1 MTMPRPRSQS
11 AQDNAVNRYKLLY
24 IASLPHSGSTV
35 SSLILG
41 QQPAIIGL
49 GGIDRAVTIL
59 AEEPE
64 KAAQEFCS
72 CGNKVQECEYWSQV
86 LAKADSVRGAGLRQ
100 RYELAL
106 SVFQGVFGSDVW
118 AVDSSKHAEPIAEL
132 SRFSEIDLRAL
143 HLCRDYRSAVISS
156 VDLKRTRKNVAR
168 PGWMIGLEAG
178 LRWHRGNSKIRAIL
192 IENQIPFLGIGYE
205 ELCLGLPHFFQ
216 ELGAFLKT
224 QTIEVPATV
233 AGSRSH
239 LFIGNAMRR
248 QKQKEALMY
257 DYRWF
262 SRTDWMAASLLMPW
276 LAKGNRDWVY
286 GNGFSR
292 VFGHE
297 SGNKWNPSK
306 PD

>member
-1 MTMPRPRSQS
+1 MTMPRLKSPS
-11 AQDNAVNRYKLLY
+11 AQDNPVNRYKLLY

-41 QQPAIIGL
+41 QQPEIIGL
-49 GGIDRAVTIL
+49 GGIDRAVMIL

-72 CGNKVQECEYWSQV
+72 CGNKLRECEYWSQV
-86 LAKADSVRGAGLRQ
+86 LAKADSVKGAGQQQ
-100 RYELAL
+100 RYDLAL
-106 SVFQGVFGSDVW
+106 SVFQCVFGLDAW

-132 SRFSEIDLRAL
+132 SRYSKIDLRAL
-143 HLCRDYRSAVISS
+143 HLCRDYRSAVVSS
-156 VDLKRTRKNVAR
+156 ADLKRTRKKVAR

-178 LRWHRGNSKIRAIL
+178 LRWHRGNSKIRSIL
-192 IENQIPFLGIGYE
+192 VQNQIPFLGIGYE

-216 ELGAFLKT
+216 KLGAFLNT
-224 QTIEVPATV
+224 QIIEIPATV

-262 SRTDWMAASLLMPW
+262 SRPDWVAAPLLLPW
-276 LAKGNRDWVY
+276 LA
-286 GNGFSR
+286 NGPR
-292 VFGHE
+292 V
-297 SGNKWNPSK
+297 
-306 PD
+306 

>member
-11 AQDNAVNRYKLLY
+11 AQENAVNRYKLLY

-41 QQPAIIGL
+41 QQPEIIGL

-72 CGNKVQECEYWSQV
+72 CGNKVLECEYWSQV
-86 LAKADSVRGAGLRQ
+86 LDQADSVRGAEQRQ

-106 SVFQGVFGSDVW
+106 SVFQCVFGSDAW

-143 HLCRDYRSAVISS
+143 HLCRDYRSAVVSS
-156 VDLKRTRKNVAR
+156 VDLKRTRKKVAR

-178 LRWHRGNSKIRAIL
+178 LRWHRGNAKIRGIL
-192 IENQIPFLGIGYE
+192 LQNKIPFLGIGYE

-224 QTIEVPATV
+224 ETIEVPATI

-248 QKQKEALMY
+248 QKHKEALMY

-276 LAKGNRDWVY
+276 LAKSNRDWVY

-292 VFGHE
+292 IFGHE

-306 PD
+306 PE

>member
-11 AQDNAVNRYKLLY
+11 AQENAVNRYKLLY

-41 QQPAIIGL
+41 QQPEIIGL

-72 CGNKVQECEYWSQV
+72 CGNKVLECEYWSQV
-86 LAKADSVRGAGLRQ
+86 LDQADSVRGAEQRQ

-106 SVFQGVFGSDVW
+106 SVFQCVFGSDAW

-143 HLCRDYRSAVISS
+143 HLCRDYRSAVVSS

-178 LRWHRGNSKIRAIL
+178 LRWHRGNAKIRSIL
-192 IENQIPFLGIGYE
+192 LQNQIPFLGIGYE

-216 ELGAFLKT
+216 EVGAFLKT
-224 QTIEVPATV
+224 ETIEVPATI

-248 QKQKEALMY
+248 QKHKEALMY

-276 LAKGNRDWVY
+276 LAKSNRDWVY

-292 VFGHE
+292 IFGHE
-297 SGNKWNPSK
+297 SGNKWNPSQ

>member
-1 MTMPRPRSQS
+1 MPRLESPS
-11 AQDNAVNRYKLLY
+11 AQDNPVNRYKLLY

-41 QQPAIIGL
+41 QQPEIIGL
-49 GGIDRAVTIL
+49 GGIDRAVMIL

-72 CGNKVQECEYWSQV
+72 CGNKLRECEYWSQV
-86 LAKADSVRGAGLRQ
+86 LAQADSVKRAGQQQ
-100 RYELAL
+100 RYDLAL
-106 SVFQGVFGSDVW
+106 SVFQGVFGVDAW

-132 SRFSEIDLRAL
+132 SRYSEIDLRAL
-143 HLCRDYRSAVISS
+143 HLCRDYRSAVVSS
-156 VDLKRTRKNVAR
+156 VDLKRTRKKVAR

-178 LRWHRGNSKIRAIL
+178 LRWQRGNSKIRSIL
-192 IENQIPFLGIGYE
+192 LQNQIPFLGIGYE

-216 ELGAFLKT
+216 KLGAFLNT
-224 QTIEVPATV
+224 QIIEVPATV

-248 QKQKEALMY
+248 QKKKEALMY

-292 VFGHE
+292 IFGHE

>member
-1 MTMPRPRSQS
+1 MTMPRPNSQS
-11 AQDNAVNRYKLLY
+11 AQDNVVNRYKLLY

-41 QQPAIIGL
+41 QQPKVIGL

-64 KAAQEFCS
+64 RAAQEFCS
-72 CGNKVQECEYWSQV
+72 CGNKVLECEYWSQV
-86 LAKADSVRGAGLRQ
+86 LARADSVKGAGQRQ
-100 RYELAL
+100 RYDLAL
-106 SVFQGVFGSDVW
+106 SVFQGLFGPDAW
-118 AVDSSKHAEPIAEL
+118 AVDSSKHAEPVAEL
-132 SRFSEIDLRAL
+132 SRYSEIDLRAF
-143 HLCRDYRSAVISS
+143 HLCRDYRSAVVCS
-156 VDLKRTRKNVAR
+156 VDLKRTRKKVAR

-178 LRWHRGNSKIRAIL
+178 LRWHRGNAKVRSIL
-192 IENQIPFLGIGYE
+192 LQNKIPFLGIGYE
-205 ELCLGLPHFFQ
+205 ELCLGLPHFFLK
-216 ELGAFLKT
+216 LGAFLNT
-224 QTIEVPATV
+224 QIIEVPATV
-233 AGSRSH
+233 AGSQSH

-276 LAKGNRDWVY
+276 LAKSNKDWVY

-292 VFGHE
+292 IFGHE

>member
-1 MTMPRPRSQS
+1 MT
-11 AQDNAVNRYKLLY
+11 
-24 IASLPHSGSTV
+24 I
-35 SSLILG
+35 SLI
-41 QQPAIIGL
+41 
-49 GGIDRAVTIL
+49 

-86 LAKADSVRGAGLRQ
+86 LAKADSVKGAGQRQ

-106 SVFQGVFGSDVW
+106 SVFQCVFGSDAW

-132 SRFSEIDLRAL
+132 SRYSEIDLRAL
-143 HLCRDYRSAVISS
+143 HLCRDYRSAIVSS

-178 LRWHRGNSKIRAIL
+178 LRWQRGNSKIRSIL
-192 IENQIPFLGIGYE
+192 LQNQIPFLGIGYE

-216 ELGAFLKT
+216 KLGAFLNT
-224 QTIEVPATV
+224 QIIEAPATV

-262 SRTDWMAASLLMPW
+262 SRNDWMAASLLMPW
-276 LAKGNRDWVY
+276 LAKCNRDWVY

-297 SGNKWNPSK
+297 SGNKWNPSN
-306 PD
+306 PE

>member
-1 MTMPRPRSQS
+1 MPRPRSQS
-11 AQDNAVNRYKLLY
+11 AQENAVNRYKLLY

-41 QQPAIIGL
+41 QQPEIIGL

-72 CGNKVQECEYWSQV
+72 CGNKVLECEYWSQV
-86 LAKADSVRGAGLRQ
+86 LDQADSVRGAEQRQ

-106 SVFQGVFGSDVW
+106 SVFQCVFGSDAW

-132 SRFSEIDLRAL
+132 SRYSEIDLRAL
-143 HLCRDYRSAVISS
+143 HLCRDYRSAVVSS
-156 VDLKRTRKNVAR
+156 VDLKRTRKKVAR

-178 LRWHRGNSKIRAIL
+178 LRWHRGNAKIRGIL
-192 IENQIPFLGIGYE
+192 LQNKIPFLGIGYE

-216 ELGAFLKT
+216 KLGAFLDT
-224 QTIEVPATV
+224 QIIDVPATV

-306 PD
+306 SD

>member
-1 MTMPRPRSQS
+1 LD
-11 AQDNAVNRYKLLY
+11 A
-24 IASLPHSGSTV
+24 
-35 SSLILG
+35 
-41 QQPAIIGL
+41 
-49 GGIDRAVTIL
+49 
-59 AEEPE
+59 
-64 KAAQEFCS
+64 
-72 CGNKVQECEYWSQV
+72 
-86 LAKADSVRGAGLRQ
+86 
-100 RYELAL
+100 
-106 SVFQGVFGSDVW
+106 W

-143 HLCRDYRSAVISS
+143 HLCRDYRSAIVSS
-156 VDLKRTRKNVAR
+156 VDLKRTRKKVAR

-178 LRWHRGNSKIRAIL
+178 LRWHRGNSKIRTIL

-224 QTIEVPATV
+224 QTIEAPATI

-248 QKQKEALMY
+248 QKQKEVLMY

-292 VFGHE
+292 IFGHE

-306 PD
+306 PE